1 MNCLRPGGR
10 IVAVA
15 YAVPQFSGNYQELVI
30 KEKQVLGIR
39 GSTRQNMLDSIR
51 MVEDGIIVPTI
62 TGSFSLEEINDALKI
77 LKENRGMGRNVIVL

>member
-1 MNCLRPGGR
+1 
-10 IVAVA
+10 
-15 YAVPQFSGNYQELVI
+15 
-30 KEKQVLGIR
+30 
-39 GSTRQNMLDSIR
+39 MLDSIR